1 VGARTLFLV
10 ESRREA
16 ANENP
21 AQARKTRRLSGA
33 TPQFTG
39 PPTLPCSLDPVLPV
53 KVVSHQNREMCECR
67 DGAVET
73 RRHRVP

>member
-1 VGARTLFLV
+1 V

-21 AQARKTRRLSGA
+21 AQARGIRRLSGA

-39 PPTLPCSLDPVLPV
+39 PLTLPCSLDPVLPV
-53 KVVSHQNREMCECR
+53 KVVSHQNRGMRECR
-67 DGAVET
+67 DGAVVARADEMIE
-73 RRHRVP
+73 